1 MIILKTFWI
10 ENSLFRL
17 KLRPKISMS
26 AQKYHFLNDHF
37 SPKTLIC
44 KPKISLFSDL
54 FRPKNL
60 NLSSCL
66 IYIVYYFKFISNFG
80 IFQIKMNILDFE
92 ITFECLRNSLSLLV
106 ESSILRTLTG
116 HYDRIFNFSRLSSKN
131 EFSQTFDLVYK
142 MPKRAKST
150 KTAKMGS
157 GDAGPISKKS
167 KKTKI
172 VKIDLDNCPHP
183 FNLSSLAFSPES
195 SQLRIRFFI
204 EYVGFE

>member
-10 ENSLFRL
+10 ENSPFRS
-17 KLRPKISMS
+17 KLRPKISIS
-26 AQKYHFLNDHF
+26 AQKYHFFKRSFQSKNSHLQAKNLTFDDHF
-37 SPKTLIC
+37 RPKTL
-44 KPKISLFSDL
+44 
-54 FRPKNL
+54 
-60 NLSSCL
+60 NLSTCL
-66 IYIVYYFKFISNFG
+66 IYMVYYFKFISNFG
-80 IFQIKMNILDFE
+80 IFQIKMNISDFE

-204 EYVGFE
+204 E